1 MTALLS
7 HFVRPLCIVGAAL
20 TAALAWSG
28 AIASQQEPRRDVAAQ
43 QPPNIVLIFA
53 DDLGY
58 GELGCYGQQKFA
70 TPHIDRLAR
79 EGARFTQFYSAAPVC
94 APARAALLTGLHLGH
109 CPIRDNSEVQ
119 PEGQGPLPAEAT
131 TLAEDLKE
139 AGYATACIGKWGL
152 GFVGSTGDPNAN
164 GFDLFFGY
172 NCQRQAHSYYPTHL
186 WRNSLKVTLEGNDPK
201 SRAESI
207 YAPDLLLAEA
217 RTFIAESKGKPFFL
231 AYTSTLP
238 HMAMQPKADDLKPY
252 LGKFEETPYTGGKGY
267 LPHQTP
273 RAGYAAMIS
282 RLDAEV
288 GALRAELEK
297 HGLAQNTIIL
307 ITSDNGPTH
316 DVGGVDTA
324 FFDSTAGLRGRKGS
338 VWEGGIRTP
347 CVAWWPGKIG
357 AGRTIDIPAWTV
369 DLRATFASL
378 AGAEASLTDGAD
390 LAPLLLRGDEP
401 PARAF
406 YWPFP
411 GYGCQEAV
419 REGDW
424 KLVRTVMAERKR
436 AWADDE
442 GWKLF
447 DLAKDPKETT
457 DIAAQ
462 HPDVVE
468 RLAAIATREFTP
480 SEAFPIWRDE

>member
-1 MTALLS
+1 MRCLTPLLAAFIAAGATPPDAPAL
-7 HFVRPLCIVGAAL
+7 R
-20 TAALAWSG
+20 
-28 AIASQQEPRRDVAAQ
+28 EVAC
-43 QPPNIVLIFA
+43 PTRPNIVLIFA

-58 GELGCYGQQKFA
+58 GELGCYGQQKIA

-79 EGARFTQFYSAAPVC
+79 EGARFTQFYTAAPVC
-94 APARAALLTGLHLGH
+94 APARAALMTGLHLGH
-109 CPIRDNSEVQ
+109 CPIRDNSEAQ
-119 PEGQGPLPAEAT
+119 PEGQGALPAEAT

-152 GFVGSTGDPNAN
+152 GFVGSSGDPNAN

-172 NCQRQAHSYYPTHL
+172 NCQRQAHNYYPTHL
-186 WRNSLKVTLEGNDPK
+186 WRNSLKVALEGNDPK

-207 YAPDLLLAEA
+207 FAPDLMLAEA
-217 RTFIAESKGKPFFL
+217 RAFIADSKGKPFFL
-231 AYTSTLP
+231 AYTSTMP
-238 HMAMQPKADDLKPY
+238 HMAMQPKAEDLKPY
-252 LGKFEETPYTGGKGY
+252 QGKFEETPYTGGKGY
-267 LPHQTP
+267 LPHETP

-288 GALRAELEK
+288 GALREELEK
-297 HGLAQNTIIL
+297 NGIAQDTLIIV
-307 ITSDNGPTH
+307 TSDNGPTH

-324 FFDSTAGLRGRKGS
+324 FFDSSGGLRGRKGS
-338 VWEGGIRTP
+338 VWEGGIREP
-347 CVAWWPGKIG
+347 FVAWWPGKIA
-357 AGRTIDIPAWTV
+357 AGRVVDTPAWTV

-378 AGAEASLTDGAD
+378 AGAEASITDGAN
-390 LAPLLLRGDEP
+390 LTPLLLRGEA
-401 PARAF
+401 PAPRAL

-424 KLVRTVMAERKR
+424 KLVRTGMAQRKR

-447 DLAKDPKETT
+447 DLAKDPKEST
-457 DIAAQ
+457 DVAAQ
-462 HPDVVE
+462 HPEVVE

-480 SEAFPIWRDE
+480 SEAFAQWRDE